1 MTRTLADALKR
12 LQRALDGE
20 DVGFIVGRRDAIALA
35 QAEQD
40 EQIRDAVNE
49 AALLESPIFQS
60 KLQSETA
67 PRDTTSSCHQMRET
81 DDGQGDN

>member
-1 MTRTLADALKR
+1 
-12 LQRALDGE
+12 
-20 DVGFIVGRRDAIALA
+20 
-35 QAEQD
+35 
-40 EQIRDAVNE
+40 VNE